1 MKGRRP
7 CFCDAGRASFCRREA
22 ARGRPGWGAATGRG
36 APRCP
41 SQKPPPQ
48 PRSMART
55 GVASTRAGARSLWD
69 GSEHRAAAIAAE
81 WCPGPC
87 RALPPASATRPLGA
101 TPQALSS
108 GGRTRRRPSPPAAQ
122 RAVQQLSAEARC
134 RLCTA
139 AGPCLSQAA
148 ATLGV
153 SETAPQTQTWHHRT
167 RALLGPGVID
177 LRIHVELPH
186 LGNMYDGSAP
196 GLASEK

>member
-101 TPQALSS
+101 TPQALERPTHSTAPMAARCSARRMYSS
-108 GGRTRRRPSPPAAQ
+108 CQRKSAAICARRRDRASRWVQTRTRPRHGIVGRAQ
-122 RAVQQLSAEARC
+122 
-134 RLCTA
+134 
-139 AGPCLSQAA
+139 
-148 ATLGV
+148 
-153 SETAPQTQTWHHRT
+153 
-167 RALLGPGVID
+167 LGPGVID
-177 LRIHVELPH
+177 VRIHVELPH